1 MHHHPHPPNDA
12 FDAALEGV
20 DPLSLD
26 VFKAH
31 KRSMVLSRHLMM
43 TSLSGQE
50 SHPGQAACLL
60 ALSQRGDMSQSDLAD
75 ALHVSRPTVTVMLQK
90 LEAAG
95 AIDRRTD
102 EHDQRVTRLSL
113 TPSGAEL
120 AERMRAVHADVINS
134 TIGRLSEADR
144 RELLRLLTI
153 LNGHAAGQLHGED
166 AAR

>member
-1 MHHHPHPPNDA
+1 MHHHAHPPIDP
-12 FDAALEGV
+12 FDSALEGV

-31 KRSMVLSRHLMM
+31 KRSLVLSRHLMM
-43 TSLSGQE
+43 MSLSGQE

-60 ALSQRGDMSQSDLAD
+60 ALSRSGGMSQSELAE

-95 AIDRRTD
+95 ALERHTD
-102 EHDQRVTRLSL
+102 DHDQRITRLYL
-113 TPSGAEL
+113 TPQGLEL
-120 AERMRAVHADVINS
+120 AGRMRTVHAEVINT
-134 TIGRLSEADR
+134 TIGRLSDADR

-153 LNGHAAGQLHGED
+153 LNGHAADELKGKD
-166 AAR
+166 SSR